1 MTDENRNVEG
11 AASSK
16 YISRTVELADGL
28 DADDIKIWLTAYKP
42 PTSNITVYA
51 KFKNSADATPF
62 DQIPWTK
69 LQSED
74 RTNFTSSNANRFDFR
89 EFQYSLGT
97 TGFQS
102 DGTTVVTSA
111 TAGGSAILESGTTF
125 KYIDAGGAVY
135 TDYKYFAVKIVLTSA
150 GHDKIPRVKDMRA
163 IALAI

>member
-28 DADDIKIWLTAYKP
+28 DAEDIKIWLTAYKP
-42 PTSNITVYA
+42 PKSNITVYT

-89 EFQYSLGT
+89 DLQFSLGT

-102 DGTTVVTSA
+102 DGVTVTSTA
-111 TAGGSAILESGTTF
+111 TKEGSAVLESGTTF
-125 KYIDAGGAVY
+125 KYIDAAGAIY
-135 TDYKYFAVKIVLTSA
+135 TNYKYFAVKIVLTSS